1 MEAVMPIFS
10 YCVMVGLALL
20 GLIYFAEGLLGTP
33 HQNGISTNFHGMPK
47 PFKNGA
53 PVSER

>member
-1 MEAVMPIFS
+1 MEAVMSILS

-47 PFKNGA
+47 PFKAGE

>member
-1 MEAVMPIFS
+1 MEAVVPIFS

-20 GLIYFAEGLLGTP
+20 GLIYFAEGLLGPP

-47 PFKNGA
+47 PFKAGA